1 MQEVESA
8 RQEAETHKAV
18 ATDRE
23 EKHQK
28 VVKAARALKIKHDAM
43 KEEKEREKRD
53 LENTKGVC
61 VCVCGGGCVTVY
73 RQQKGRKEG
82 VCVCANVV
90 HCAYYLFYS
99 QTTAGRRGNEIS

>member
-28 VVKAARALKIKHDAM
+28 VVKAARAL
-43 KEEKEREKRD
+43 
-53 LENTKGVC
+53 
-61 VCVCGGGCVTVY
+61 
-73 RQQKGRKEG
+73 
-82 VCVCANVV
+82 
-90 HCAYYLFYS
+90 
-99 QTTAGRRGNEIS
+99 

>member
-53 LENTKGVC
+53 LENTVC
-61 VCVCGGGCVTVY
+61 VWCCVVDRGMALKEAVGVWCVP
-73 RQQKGRKEG
+73 RL
-82 VCVCANVV
+82 A
-90 HCAYYLFYS
+90 
-99 QTTAGRRGNEIS
+99 